1 MPGVDIK
8 KDDMVKVLQG
18 KDRGKEGRVVR
29 VLPREGRVM
38 VDGVALAKKHMRAS
52 GKRSTGGQQLQQG
65 GIIDAE
71 MFIDISNVQ
80 IVCKSCGKASRV
92 GHRVGGRREDPVLSP
107 MRVGALRTMADY
119 TPRMKTLF
127 NEELVPRLME
137 RARPEERH
145 AGAAVREGRHQHGRG

>member
-38 VDGVALAKKHMRAS
+38 VDGVALAKKHMRS
-52 GKRSTGGQQLQQG
+52 TGKRSTSGQQLQQG

-80 IVCKSCGKASRV
+80 IMCKSCGRPTRV
-92 GHRVGGRREDPVLSP
+92 GHRVEGDVKVRICRRCE
-107 MRVGALRTMADY
+107 A
-119 TPRMKTLF
+119 
-127 NEELVPRLME
+127 EL
-137 RARPEERH
+137 
-145 AGAAVREGRHQHGRG
+145 

>member
-38 VDGVALAKKHMRAS
+38 VDGVALAKKHMRS
-52 GKRSTGGQQLQQG
+52 TGKRSTSGQQLQQG

-71 MFIDISNVQ
+71 MYVDISNVQ
-80 IVCKSCGKASRV
+80 VVCSACGKASRV
-92 GHRVGGRREDPVLSP
+92 GHRMEGDVKVRYCRRCE
-107 MRVGALRTMADY
+107 T
-119 TPRMKTLF
+119 
-127 NEELVPRLME
+127 EL
-137 RARPEERH
+137 
-145 AGAAVREGRHQHGRG
+145 

>member
-8 KDDMVKVLQG
+8 RDDMVKVLQG

-65 GIIDAE
+65 GIIQKEAYVDL
-71 MFIDISNVQ
+71 SNVML
-80 IVCKSCGKASRV
+80 VCKNCGKATRV
-92 GHRVGGRREDPVLSP
+92 GHRIEAGV
-107 MRVGALRTMADY
+107 
-119 TPRMKTLF
+119 K
-127 NEELVPRLME
+127 
-137 RARPEERH
+137 ARICRH
-145 AGAAVREGRHQHGRG
+145 CEAEN